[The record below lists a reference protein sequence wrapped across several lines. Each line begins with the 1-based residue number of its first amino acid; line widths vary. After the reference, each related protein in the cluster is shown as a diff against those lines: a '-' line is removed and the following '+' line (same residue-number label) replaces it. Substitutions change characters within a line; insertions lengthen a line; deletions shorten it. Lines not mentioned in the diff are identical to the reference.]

1 MRKYDGRSDKYKQG
15 VFMSDIYRLSA
26 FEYLERKGKPTG
38 ETRLNDARPR
48 SVKKAK
54 RPPKKKRLQSD
65 EAIDALQDNIR
76 D

>member
-1 MRKYDGRSDKYKQG
+1 M
-15 VFMSDIYRLSA
+15 
-26 FEYLERKGKPTG
+26 G

-65 EAIDALQDNIR
+65 DALNALQDNIR